1 MVGEPARA
9 SGLRF
14 SPINDEKRRRQGLTG
29 ARPCAHYYHPW
40 VNSCVVTAES
50 LRASRATRPSQ
61 QLALTYDRLTVVTS
75 HQSPTIS
82 PPGCLHA
89 AQSPPAEVRWE
100 SCNEDVAVGWEA
112 LDQWGDDVARIEPL
126 TGGVGVNEVWSVR
139 VDGQLAVGRL
149 GRRSD
154 ADLAWETELLRHLD
168 REGMTVPVPIPTTD
182 GRHFADGLV
191 VMTYVE
197 GGPPETEADWRRV
210 ADTLRQLHRL
220 TPGWP
225 QRPGWR
231 SSTDLLHAETGT
243 KVDLGAMPPEGVV
256 RCRAAWARLTG
267 REQCVV
273 HGDPNPRNIR
283 MTPDRVA
290 LIDWDESHVDVPDL
304 DLVLPHNAAGLDDD
318 THDVAA
324 QAYAAWEAAVCWDPS
339 GTDEFAV
346 KRLAEVRA
354 V

>member
-1 MVGEPARA
+1 MT
-9 SGLRF
+9 LR
-14 SPINDEKRRRQGLTG
+14 
-29 ARPCAHYYHPW
+29 
-40 VNSCVVTAES
+40 
-50 LRASRATRPSQ
+50 
-61 QLALTYDRLTVVTS
+61 
-75 HQSPTIS
+75 
-82 PPGCLHA
+82 
-89 AQSPPAEVRWE
+89 
-100 SCNEDVAVGWEA
+100 EDVAMGWGV

-139 VDGQLAVGRL
+139 VNGHLAVGRL
-149 GRRSD
+149 GKRSA
-154 ADLAWETELLRHLD
+154 ADLSWETELLRHLD
-168 REGMTVPVPIPTTD
+168 REGMTVPVPIPTMD

-191 VMTYVE
+191 VMTHVE

-210 ADTLRQLHRL
+210 ADRLRRLHRL
-220 TPGWP
+220 TQVWP

-243 KVDLGAMPPEGVV
+243 KIDLGAMPPEGVV
-256 RCRAAWARLTG
+256 RCRAAWARLAG
-267 REQCVV
+267 RERCVV
-273 HGDPNPRNIR
+273 HGDPNLDNIR
-283 MTPDRVA
+283 MTVDRVA

-304 DLVLPHNAAGLDDD
+304 DLVLPHNAAGLDHD

-324 QAYAAWEAAVCWDPS
+324 QASAAWQAAVCWDPN